1 MKMWAFFMP
10 MRGDKEM
17 GLFVVEAIKEI
28 DGNWYAL
35 ALDDD
40 GEMYIEII
48 DQEMAE
54 AGACEI
60 GEVLLD
66 AAPIHIADC
75 ESAVRT
81 AFER

>member
-1 MKMWAFFMP
+1 M
-10 MRGDKEM
+10 D
-17 GLFVVEAIKEI
+17 LFVVEAIKEI
-28 DGNWYAL
+28 NGNWYSM

-40 GEMYIEII
+40 GEMYIESI
-48 DQEMAE
+48 DQEMME

-75 ESAVRT
+75 ESAVRA